1 MITSDSLKW
10 LLDHA
15 ASAYETE
22 LQDTD
27 KLKERIN
34 FILSLI
40 IIPITGISVYLASGF
55 KGDYFSAINVL
66 LFWLPWFVAVIF
78 LLISLGLVSF
88 VLLKGFKYA
97 RPPLP
102 SEIIQYFELHPEPDK
117 ALGEAHLALL
127 KEYAASVDQNY
138 EQNQNRSNKL
148 LKAQRIA
155 FLSIVFLML
164 CLPIWVHNVLQFT
177 PESQPNR
184 IESEGKSMT
193 TSSTQAPS
201 SAQQQQTLSPPP
213 NTTPAASANQPVVAQ
228 LVRPPFPTRKIIC
241 DSVVEPMSSHAK
253 ILNENNQR

>member
-1 MITSDSLKW
+1 MFFMITSDSLKW

-22 LQDTD
+22 LQDTYQ
-27 KLKERIN
+27 LKERIN
-34 FILSLI
+34 FILSLVV
-40 IIPITGISVYLASGF
+40 IPITGIAVYLASGL
-55 KGDYFSAINVL
+55 KGDYFSVMNVL

-78 LLISLGLVSF
+78 LLISLGYVSF
-88 VLLKGFKYA
+88 VLLKGFEYA

-127 KEYAASVDQNY
+127 KEYAASVDKNY

-155 FLSIVFLML
+155 FFSIVFIML
-164 CLPIWVHNVLQFT
+164 CLPRWVHNVIQFT

-184 IESEGKSMT
+184 IESKGK
-193 TSSTQAPS
+193 
-201 SAQQQQTLSPPP
+201 L
-213 NTTPAASANQPVVAQ
+213 
-228 LVRPPFPTRKIIC
+228 
-241 DSVVEPMSSHAK
+241 
-253 ILNENNQR
+253 

>member
-1 MITSDSLKW
+1 MSEALKW

-40 IIPITGISVYLASGF
+40 IIPITGIAVYLASGL
-55 KGDYFSAINVL
+55 KGGYFSTMNVL
-66 LFWLPWFVAVIF
+66 LFWLPWIFAVIS

-155 FLSIVFLML
+155 FFSIVFLML
-164 CLPIWVHNVLQFT
+164 CLPRWVHNVIQFT
-177 PESQPNR
+177 SESQPNR
-184 IESEGKSMT
+184 IESQGKSMT

-201 SAQQQQTLSPPP
+201 SAQQQQTQSPPSNP
-213 NTTPAASANQPVVAQ
+213 TPPASATQPIVAQ
-228 LVRPPFPTRKIIC
+228 QVRPTFPTRKIVC
-241 DSVVEPMSSHAK
+241 DSVVEPIPPRAK
-253 ILNENNQR
+253 ILNESNKR